1 MIRALLSI
9 YLLTNLSFSS
19 EGSQLG
25 VLSYNKIGIPIIDL
39 EIENEKLSLML
50 DTGSSEGF
58 HLKNDNIKKIFNNE
72 SLDVKNKVPYRYMD
86 ILGNENNVTS
96 WTVDKL
102 SISNVIFNNVK
113 IVELQPWGLN
123 IGEKIIQTEVVG
135 LGIFYEKKIILD
147 FKKNKLIILKDTP
160 EYIKNW
166 SSYPIEQTKSGLKI
180 IAYAQSK
187 PLNFIIDTAASH
199 SIIFSS
205 RLPNRNKHLGC
216 NVISSE
222 ALSSDCNVQNI
233 LIRDDKGNIQNEY
246 AIKINSL
253 PPKNIE
259 FDGLLGMSFMK
270 NKIILID
277 LATKVLYIQS

>member
-1 MIRALLSI
+1 MIRVLLSI
-9 YLLTNLSFSS
+9 YLLTNISFPS

-25 VLSYNKIGIPIIDL
+25 VLSYNEIGIPIINL
-39 EIENEKLSLML
+39 EIENKKLSLML
-50 DTGSSEGF
+50 DTGSSEGL
-58 HLKNDNIKKIFNNE
+58 HLENSNIKKIFNNK
-72 SLDVKNKVPYRYMD
+72 SLDVKNKTPYRYMD

-102 SISNVIFNNVK
+102 SISNVTFNNVK

-160 EYIKNW
+160 EYTKNW
-166 SSYPIEQTKSGLKI
+166 SSYPIEQTESGLKI
-180 IAYAQSK
+180 TAYAQNK

-199 SIIFSS
+199 SIVFSS
-205 RLPNRNKHLGC
+205 RLSNKNKYLGC

-222 ALSSDCNVQNI
+222 ALNSDCNVQNI
-233 LIRDDKGNIQNEY
+233 LIRDVKGNMQNEY
-246 AIKINSL
+246 AIAINSL
-253 PPKNIE
+253 PSKNIE

-277 LATKVLYIQS
+277 LAKKVLYIQS

>member
-135 LGIFYEKKIILD
+135 LGIFYEKK
-147 FKKNKLIILKDTP
+147 N
-160 EYIKNW
+160 
-166 SSYPIEQTKSGLKI
+166 
-180 IAYAQSK
+180 
-187 PLNFIIDTAASH
+187 NFR
-199 SIIFSS
+199 F
-205 RLPNRNKHLGC
+205 
-216 NVISSE
+216 
-222 ALSSDCNVQNI
+222 
-233 LIRDDKGNIQNEY
+233 
-246 AIKINSL
+246 
-253 PPKNIE
+253 
-259 FDGLLGMSFMK
+259 
-270 NKIILID
+270 
-277 LATKVLYIQS
+277 